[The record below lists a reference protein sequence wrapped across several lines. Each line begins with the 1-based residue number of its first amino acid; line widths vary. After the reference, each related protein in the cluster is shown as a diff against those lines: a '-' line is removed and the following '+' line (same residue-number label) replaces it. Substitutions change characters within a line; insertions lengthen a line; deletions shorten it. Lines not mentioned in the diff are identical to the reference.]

1 MIDDDFDKLLKKLHE
16 VILEDISADSV
27 TTIKL
32 YRNKEGVIIDA
43 VLYIKDNNSGYHSDY
58 YFTRMNDSINKS
70 NLKKL
75 MIKVGRP
82 AIAYDDSTPLWGN
95 KRNEAEHSVSK

>member
-16 VILEDISADSV
+16 LTLEDTSANCE

-32 YRNKEGVIIDA
+32 LRNKEGVILDA
-43 VLYIKDNNSGYHSDY
+43 TLYIKDSNSDYYSSY
-58 YFTRMNDSINKS
+58 YFTRMNDSINKD
-70 NLKKL
+70 NLKRL

-82 AIAYDDSTPLWGN
+82 ALAYDDSMPLRGN
-95 KRNEAEHSVSK
+95 KRSEAKHSVSK